1 MSKDAQRQFGRQASF
16 YSISRSHAS
25 GDSLAATVE
34 AAAARGH
41 ERALDIATG
50 TGFTACALAPRVR
63 RMVASD
69 ITPEMLAE
77 AKKLGVERELTN
89 LDYMLAVAESL
100 PVRSASFDLVT
111 CRIAA
116 HHFTGLE
123 QAIEEMV
130 RVAAHGGAIVICDTV
145 SPEDEEAR
153 AWMNDVE
160 KRRDPT
166 HIRNLAPSEW
176 QALLEGHG
184 QRVTSL
190 VMTKTRQEFY
200 DWCRR
205 AGVPPEDATLLRRDF
220 LSAPPA
226 AAEAFEIRPS
236 DGRIDFVWDSATLR
250 VEKPE

>member
-34 AAAARGH
+34 AADARGH
-41 ERALDIATG
+41 EIALDIATG
-50 TGFTACALAPRVR
+50 TGFTACTLAPGVR
-63 RMVASD
+63 RMIASD

-77 AKKLGVERELTN
+77 AKKLGIKRELTN

-100 PVRSASFDLVT
+100 PFRSATFDLVT

-123 QAIEEMV
+123 QAVQEMI
-130 RVAAHGGAIVICDTV
+130 RVAAPGATIVICDTV
-145 SPEDEEAR
+145 SPENEEAR

-184 QRVTSL
+184 LRVAGV

-205 AGVPPEDATLLRRDF
+205 AGVEPGGVTSLEKNF

-236 DGRIDFVWDSATLR
+236 DGKIDFAWDSATLR
-250 VEKPE
+250 AEKPE